1 MVGTLVVFGDNGAT
15 ANILGTGCVVLDAGV
30 DVVVVVLTVVV
41 GTSLIFGGNVGAVVV
56 IFGTGRVVFAAS
68 LVVVVVGAVVFGS
81 VIFCGTAVVL
91 DVGSFVNSHTGGAG
105 LVVFAA
111 DTVDF
116 VVADA
121 SGANVLN
128 SGRVGVI
135 SGRMNG
141 IDGVGGGAVAC
152 LTGGGAFD
160 AFGAFIIDC
169 GVVGGVGLVG
179 PCDPTVCAP
188 DIVLVSVKDFVLW
201 RRLLVGVTFVVGAKG
216 VARTGI
222 ACSLTLVDG
231 IGVVAGLMSI
241 TCVVCLVVVSGV
253 GKDGARQV
261 FPSLCMTMLSGHIH
275 VLP

>member
-1 MVGTLVVFGDNGAT
+1 MD
-15 ANILGTGCVVLDAGV
+15 V
-30 DVVVVVLTVVV
+30 D
-41 GTSLIFGGNVGAVVV
+41 GG
-56 IFGTGRVVFAAS
+56 
-68 LVVVVVGAVVFGS
+68 
-81 VIFCGTAVVL
+81 
-91 DVGSFVNSHTGGAG
+91 FVNSLTGGAG

-116 VVADA
+116 VVAGA
-121 SGANVLN
+121 AGANVLN
-128 SGRVGVI
+128 SGRVNGV
-135 SGRMNG
+135 GG
-141 IDGVGGGAVAC
+141 GGGGGAVAC